1 MNHIVCIKRNY
12 ALHFLY
18 FYAIIKKALPQILLK
33 GDDGMKIIP
42 EKLSAELV
50 ERGEANMYPLYS
62 NKDSK
67 HSCDDQV
74 TVAMLELS
82 PGTRIRLHEHK
93 TDNEVYFIIS
103 TKEFLYCGKG
113 DL

>member
-1 MNHIVCIKRNY
+1 
-12 ALHFLY
+12 
-18 FYAIIKKALPQILLK
+18 
-33 GDDGMKIIP
+33 MKIIP

-113 DL
+113 GAHSLENTSNEIMRVLSIKGTNPQPFVDLILERCSD